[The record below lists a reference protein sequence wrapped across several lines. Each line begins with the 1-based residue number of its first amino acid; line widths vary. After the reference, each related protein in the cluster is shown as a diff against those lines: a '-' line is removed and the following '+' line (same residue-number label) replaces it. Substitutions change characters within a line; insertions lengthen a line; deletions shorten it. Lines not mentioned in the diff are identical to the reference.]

1 VGAKKHVLYLC
12 GWHQLVLAI
21 SRPWPW
27 CFSFPTEKARGRE
40 TNGGDVT
47 RHPGRPNRLVI
58 FRGPAPHGRGGQS
71 QNSRDIHHLRL
82 PPQQRPSVPHPTAG
96 ARPCRAHVGWPVCF
110 FLSLLR
116 RAEQGHV
123 HGRSTRS
130 GSRVLGLWTPASLRP
145 GRVERDGAAARGTLP
160 RRAASLCTR
169 GVVSFFWGGEKRVWL
184 VVPRCRFGRR
194 FLPAAPSL
202 FPSPWVRSALIA
214 FRRFGVYCHGRP
226 WSLRAN
232 GTVKRLARNRT
243 VRW

>member
-1 VGAKKHVLYLC
+1 VKP
-12 GWHQLVLAI
+12 
-21 SRPWPW
+21 R

-130 GSRVLGLWTPASLRP
+130 GSLVLGLWTPASLRP

-160 RRAASLCTR
+160 RRAASPCTR
-169 GVVSFFWGGEKRVWL
+169 GVVSFFWGGRKAGL
-184 VVPRCRFGRR
+184 VGGAALQIRPS
-194 FLPAAPSL
+194 LPACRSQPFPLSL
-202 FPSPWVRSALIA
+202 GALCSD
-214 FRRFGVYCHGRP
+214 RVPPLRCLLPRP
-226 WSLRAN
+226 TLVA
-232 GTVKRLARNRT
+232 AREWNC
-243 VRW
+243 